1 MNKDALVGTQI
12 REYEIIESIGKGG
25 MGAVYKARHV
35 LLQKERAIKVI
46 QSFLAGDQVHRDRFI
61 REARILSELNHP
73 NLVQLYEFGTLD
85 ENTLFMVM
93 EFVRGESVLNGCS
106 ESERSQFRNRSA
118 SSARQ
123 RPACIARTQKE
134 SFIVIFLRTT

>member
-1 MNKDALVGTQI
+1 MDKDALIGTRI

-25 MGAVYKARHV
+25 MGAVYKARHI

-46 QSFLAGDQVHRDRFI
+46 QSFLAGDQDHRDRFM
-61 REARILSELNHP
+61 REAGILSELNHQ

-93 EFVRGESVLNGCS
+93 EFVQGESVLKRMQRIGKIPIQ
-106 ESERSQFRNRSA
+106 ESIRIIRQAAAGLHSA
-118 SSARQ
+118 HTKG
-123 RPACIARTQKE
+123 I
-134 SFIVIFLRTT
+134 